1 MQYLHTSNLPAK
13 CVVEITITS
22 IISSTQLK
30 GERGYKKLLLQCQT
44 GKWEYDVITKSQA
57 YCQLCSSPHIYI
69 YIYITQRVIYMLTQR
84 EKPWE
89 PCGNLV
95 SANRL
100 KSRQNTPK
108 KREREKQEVTQN
120 GIDSIVLNRSK
131 CIQMCNKSLNL
142 SQNVISSTESLA
154 SLIIDKWA
162 FCNWVRWMWWA
173 KGGNKGEG
181 RRESS

>member
-1 MQYLHTSNLPAK
+1 MCGWNYNHFHHLFNSAKGRKRLQEALTAMPDWEMRVWCHHKKPGLLSTLFFLSYIHNL
-13 CVVEITITS
+13 
-22 IISSTQLK
+22 
-30 GERGYKKLLLQCQT
+30 
-44 GKWEYDVITKSQA
+44 
-57 YCQLCSSPHIYI
+57 
-69 YIYITQRVIYMLTQR
+69 LTQR

>member
-57 YCQLCSSPHIYI
+57 YCQLCSSPH
-69 YIYITQRVIYMLTQR
+69 IYMLTQR

-154 SLIIDKWA
+154 SLIID
-162 FCNWVRWMWWA
+162 
-173 KGGNKGEG
+173 
-181 RRESS
+181 